1 MLTVLLVFL
10 VAAVLTAVAA
20 AMGRCPLYV
29 PVILL
34 CVVEAV
40 QILPLK

>member
-1 MLTVLLVFL
+1 MLTVLVIFL
-10 VAAVLTAVAA
+10 FVAVATA
-20 AMGRCPLYV
+20 IASAMGRCPVWV
-29 PVILL
+29 PIIAL